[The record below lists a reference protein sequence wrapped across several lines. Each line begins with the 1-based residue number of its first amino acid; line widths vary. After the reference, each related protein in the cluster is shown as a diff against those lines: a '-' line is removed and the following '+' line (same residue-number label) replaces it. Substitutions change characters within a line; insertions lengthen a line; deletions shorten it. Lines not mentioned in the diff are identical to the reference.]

1 MDNVQ
6 NNLKM
11 KMLLNEAGDASC
23 KNCAAI
29 YFEPIFRVKRI
40 SAIMSPTGKETIVPV
55 QVLRCQECH
64 AVLNDLTDFTE
75 SKEENTEKT
84 TKKTT
89 KKTKVA

>member
-11 KMLLNEAGDASC
+11 KMLLNEADDAGC

-40 SAIMSPTGKETIVPV
+40 SAIMSPTGKEAIVPV

-64 AVLNDLTDFTE
+64 AILNDLTDFAE
-75 SKEENTEKT
+75 PKEENTKKAAKKA
-84 TKKTT
+84 TKKA
-89 KKTKVA
+89 KTA